1 MDELIE
7 LSVVNI
13 IKYVDI
19 CILTI
24 SKEFIIYDL
33 HVGLISIHDFLLTC
47 NYHLLQIFEALQYN
61 GQT

>member
-7 LSVVNI
+7 LIVVNI

-24 SKEFIIYDL
+24 SKEFIIYDY
-33 HVGLISIHDFLLTC
+33 VGLISIHDFLLTC